1 MKAFQEKPL
10 SLTDLDFK
18 GKNVFVRVDFN
29 VPLKDGKI
37 LDTRRVDKVI
47 PSLRYILEKGGR
59 VVLGSHLGRPT
70 IGKEHLI
77 SSDNSHLSIRPVG
90 DYLSEKYG
98 LEVFFMERPES
109 EAPRALLRGLK
120 NQQVILLENLRF
132 HPGEINCDRDFAE
145 KLASYTDI
153 YINEGFGISHRRH
166 ATVILLPELVPLK
179 GMGFL
184 FQQEIDQIKN
194 LLTVKR
200 KPFYVFLGGSKSDD
214 KIPLLESLL
223 SRADGFFIGGVPAYI
238 FLKAKG
244 VDIDFPVQKSLLLRV
259 SDFIRR
265 AALQEKKIYLPVDH
279 IIARDLTPLREM
291 KTTQDESIPKGFKG
305 VDIGPKTLELFVK
318 ELKKCKTLFWNGPM
332 GFFESKETCI
342 GTRQLAQ
349 AIACH
354 KKAYRV
360 VGGGHSTLAV
370 RDFEEEID
378 HVSTGG
384 GASLQY
390 LREGKLPGLQSLLST
405 HF

>member
-10 SLTDLDFK
+10 SLTDLDFN

-29 VPLKDGKI
+29 VPLKNGKI
-37 LDTRRVDKVI
+37 LDTRRVDKII
-47 PSLRYILEKGGR
+47 PSLHYIMEKGGR
-59 VVLGSHLGRPT
+59 IILGSHLGRPT
-70 IGKEHLI
+70 LGKKNSVL
-77 SSDNSHLSIRPVG
+77 SDNSHLSIRPVG

-98 LEVFFMERPES
+98 LEVFFMEHPES
-109 EAPRALLRGLK
+109 EAPRVLLRGLK

-153 YINEGFGISHRRH
+153 YINEGFSISHRRH
-166 ATVILLPELVPLK
+166 ATVVLLPELVPLK

-184 FQQEIDQIKN
+184 FQREIDQMKN
-194 LLTVKR
+194 LLTVQK

-223 SRADGFFIGGVPAYI
+223 LRADGFFIGGVPAYT

-244 VDIDFPVQKSLLLRV
+244 VNIDFPVQQSLLLRT
-259 SDFIRR
+259 SNFMKK
-265 AALQEKKIYLPVDH
+265 AAFLKKQIYLPLDH
-279 IIARDLTPLREM
+279 IITRDLTSLS
-291 KTTQDESIPKGFKG
+291 KVQTTQGEAIPKGFKG
-305 VDIGPKTLELFVK
+305 VDIGPKTLKLFVT

-332 GFFESKETCI
+332 GFFENKKFRS
-342 GTRQLAQ
+342 GTEQLAQ
-349 AIACH
+349 AIAH
-354 KKAYRV
+354 HREAYRV

-390 LREGKLPGLQSLLST
+390 LREGKLPGIQSLLST